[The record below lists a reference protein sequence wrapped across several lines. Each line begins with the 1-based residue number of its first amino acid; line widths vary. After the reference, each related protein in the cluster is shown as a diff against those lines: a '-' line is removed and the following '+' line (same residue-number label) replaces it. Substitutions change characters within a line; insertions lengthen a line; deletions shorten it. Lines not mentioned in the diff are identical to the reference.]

1 MSRVLAPRP
10 GLRELALFLL
20 AYLLYSAGR
29 FVAIGDAGTAI
40 DNAHGIVDSSSR

>member
-1 MSRVLAPRP
+1 MLRSLSRRP

-40 DNAHGIVDSSSR
+40 DNAHGIVDL